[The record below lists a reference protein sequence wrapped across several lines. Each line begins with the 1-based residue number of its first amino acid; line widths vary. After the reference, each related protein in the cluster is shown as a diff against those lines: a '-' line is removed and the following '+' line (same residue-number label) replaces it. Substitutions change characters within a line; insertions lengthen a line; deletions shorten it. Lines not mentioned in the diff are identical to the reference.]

1 MAGDFDGVAL
11 RDAREA
17 AGLTQAELGRRIGVA
32 GGDRVSRWELGRST
46 PQAKPLRALAS
57 ELGVAVTDLLKPP
70 SASGPDLRRLRREAA
85 MSAGELATK
94 INVTLPTLK
103 RWEAAGV
110 ARAPTR
116 KTIEAI
122 ALALDASTDDVMA
135 AFRRSTGAG
144 QPS

>member
-57 ELGVAVTDLLKPP
+57 VLDVAVTDLLRPP
-70 SASGPDLRRLRREAA
+70 PAAGADLRRLRREAA
-85 MSAGELATK
+85 MSAEELAIR

-103 RWEAAGV
+103 RWESTGLN
-110 ARAPTR
+110 RSPTR
-116 KTIEAI
+116 TTIEAI
-122 ALALDASTDDVMA
+122 AKALDVTAADVIA
-135 AFRRSTGAG
+135 AIRRTAG
-144 QPS
+144 NRNSA